1 MSCLNCNK
9 ETAGTDVFCTQCQ
22 AAMED
27 YPIPRGTPVTIP
39 VQPSPVT
46 VKKQVAHHFA
56 STEDQLI
63 VAQRTTRRLAFS
75 LILVSILLILAAG
88 ALVYLS
94 IFGMP
99 KFLLHAGATI

>member
-9 ETAGTDVFCTQCQ
+9 ETTGTDVFCAQCQ

-39 VQPSPVT
+39 VQPSPVAS
-46 VKKQVAHHFA
+46 KKQVAHHFA
-56 STEDQLI
+56 SAEDQLI
-63 VAQRTTRRLAFS
+63 VAQRTARRLAFS
-75 LILVSILLILAAG
+75 LIFVSILLILAAG

-94 IFGMP
+94 IFGVP
-99 KFLLHAGATI
+99 NFLLHASATI